1 MPGASEDQRRGNFV
15 IVFSGM
21 SGAMAMTRACGDKAM
36 RERILETTRDYYLTG
51 FAGASNRA

>member
-1 MPGASEDQRRGNFV
+1 
-15 IVFSGM
+15 M

-36 RERILETTRDYYLTG
+36 RERILETTRHYYLTA